1 MDTART
7 LVTDRQFTFDAFTT
21 SGAYEDEDKLAE
33 KRLNKLLEVNDETRR
48 RKAMFRS
55 EREELEAALM
65 SNPYSIKR
73 AFSYFGLLLGT
84 FTPAAMFA
92 RFIIDAR
99 VFQSNDFWILGVM
112 FLINLLAAAA
122 GYYSGRLIGRIVSE
136 AEKISWTKMILTLPF
151 IGILWGTLAGGAGGI
166 IVFFFGAIFG
176 AGLGA
181 AVGSVALTAF
191 TIFHRLLKRGD
202 KIEQKHFLP
211 LAYGITFIISAFILG
226 L

>member
-1 MDTART
+1 METART
-7 LVTDRQFTFDAFTT
+7 QVIDRQLTFEAFTT
-21 SGAYEDEDKLAE
+21 AGANEDDKIAE
-33 KRLNKLLEVNDETRR
+33 KRLNNLLEINAETRR

-65 SNPYSIKR
+65 SNPYSVKR
-73 AFSYFGLLLGT
+73 TFSYFGLLLGT

-99 VFQSNDFWILGVM
+99 IFQSNDFWILGVM
-112 FLINLLAAAA
+112 FVINLLAAAG

-136 AEKISWTKMILTLPF
+136 AEKISWTQMILTLPF
-151 IGILWGTLAGGAGGI
+151 VGILWGVLAGGAGGV
-166 IVFFFGAIFG
+166 IVFFFGAFFG
-176 AGLGA
+176 AALGA
-181 AVGSVALTAF
+181 AVGSVALPAF